1 MMQHMM
7 DGGMMWGMGLG
18 GLIALIILIL
28 AIAAFT
34 SEFSAA
40 PTIAIARLLTKRAP
54 FWKRVN
60 LRASG
65 TGGINAR
72 VSSQRLAAHRHHAFH
87 SLGNSGV
94 VLCTSCGL
102 SSPQ

>member
-40 PTIAIARLLTKRAP
+40 PTIAIARTPHQAGPLLET
-54 FWKRVN
+54 
-60 LRASG
+60 
-65 TGGINAR
+65 
-72 VSSQRLAAHRHHAFH
+72 
-87 SLGNSGV
+87 
-94 VLCTSCGL
+94 C
-102 SSPQ
+102 